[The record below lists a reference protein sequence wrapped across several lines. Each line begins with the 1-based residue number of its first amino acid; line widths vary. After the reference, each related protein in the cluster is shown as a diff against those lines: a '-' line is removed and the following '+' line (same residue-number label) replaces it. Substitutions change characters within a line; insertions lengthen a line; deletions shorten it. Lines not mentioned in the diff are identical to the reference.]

1 MKPYAGETTIT
12 DGAGNLMSGGHE
24 QLQTDYRSGLLSKD
38 TPSERARLGLL
49 ERWGDPESQAV
60 LAQCGLTRKSHC
72 LEIGA
77 GAGSV
82 ARWLA
87 QQCPDG
93 RVLAVDNDARYLDQS
108 GPPSLKWCEADVRT
122 LDFPDGSF
130 DVIHSRMTFC
140 HLDNRDELIGRALR
154 WLRPGGWLALCDP
167 MLMPAASSADPDV
180 RRFFSAME
188 LAWTAQGS
196 DMVEWARALPTRLAA
211 AGFADVSL
219 RPQANLLG
227 DGGVYDQ
234 LAGANIAQ
242 EGAYLV
248 EQGLLPADV
257 HERVLALLQRSQLVE
272 LRSITMYAWGRKP
285 LPGGD
290 GRR

>member
-1 MKPYAGETTIT
+1 
-12 DGAGNLMSGGHE
+12 MSGE
-24 QLQTDYRSGLLSKD
+24 RENLETDYRSGLLSKD
-38 TPSERARLGLL
+38 IPQERSRLGLL
-49 ERWGDPESQAV
+49 EQWGDPESRAV
-60 LAQCGLTRKSHC
+60 LAQCGLNPASHC

-93 RVLAVDNDARYLDQS
+93 RVLAVDSDARYLDGS
-108 GPPSLKWCEADVRT
+108 CEPPLKWCQADVRT
-122 LDFPDGSF
+122 LDFADGSF
-130 DVIHSRMTFC
+130 DVIHSRLTFC
-140 HLDNRDELIGRALR
+140 HLDNRQEMIARALR
-154 WLRPGGWLALCDP
+154 WLRPGGRLAICDP

-180 RRFFSAME
+180 RRFFAALE
-188 LAWTAQGS
+188 QAWTAQGS
-196 DMVEWARALPTRLAA
+196 DMVDWARALPTRLAT
-211 AGFADVSL
+211 AGFADVSV

-234 LAGANIAQ
+234 LAVANIEQ

-248 EQGLLPADV
+248 ERGLIPADV
-257 HERVLALLQRSQLVE
+257 HERVLALLRGSRLVE
-272 LRSITMYAWGRKP
+272 LRSITLYVWGRKP
-285 LPGGD
+285 LSDGD

>member
-1 MKPYAGETTIT
+1 
-12 DGAGNLMSGGHE
+12 MSGGHE
-24 QLQTDYRSGLLSKD
+24 NLKSDYRSGLLSKD
-38 TPSERARLGLL
+38 TPHERGRLGLL
-49 ERWGDPESQAV
+49 ERWGDLESHAV
-60 LAQCGLTRKSHC
+60 LAQCGLTPASHC

-93 RVLAVDNDARYLDQS
+93 RVLAVDNDARYLDES
-108 GPPSLKWCEADVRT
+108 GEPPLEWCEADART
-122 LDFPDGSF
+122 LDFADGTF

-140 HLDNRDELIGRALR
+140 HLANRDEMISRALR

-180 RRFFSAME
+180 RRFFGAME

-196 DMVEWARALPTRLAA
+196 DMVEWARALPNRLAT
-211 AGFADVSL
+211 AGFADVSV

-227 DGGVYDQ
+227 DSGVYDQ
-234 LAGANIAQ
+234 LAGANIEQ

-248 EQGLLPADV
+248 ERGLIPADV
-257 HERVLALLQRSQLVE
+257 HERVLALLRGSRLVE

-285 LPGGD
+285 LSDGD